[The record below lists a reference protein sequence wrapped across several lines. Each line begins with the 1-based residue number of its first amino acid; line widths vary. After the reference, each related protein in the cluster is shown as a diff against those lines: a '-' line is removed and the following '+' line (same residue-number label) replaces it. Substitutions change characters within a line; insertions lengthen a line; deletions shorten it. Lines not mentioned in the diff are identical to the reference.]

1 MRRRKLRF
9 TYALFERNCEV
20 FKFVG
25 RGSVDASSDQTMRVI
40 WDAVRGYIELLPK
53 HCTETGHHIEVY
65 EV

>member
-1 MRRRKLRF
+1 
-9 TYALFERNCEV
+9 
-20 FKFVG
+20 
-25 RGSVDASSDQTMRVI
+25 MRVI